1 MAVHPRSRAV
11 ILRRLGLLLLPFMA
25 SIGAAGQADV
35 DPGLRDRALEAMSF
49 SEPVELLLN
58 NNPESGWQI
67 SEVAGGFALQK
78 LPNAEKLLR
87 DFLIPAGY
95 CRELGRDRFEPTTT
109 LRQLAHKVNAM
120 VNIGGLEGV
129 TVARREFGE
138 YTFVNRFKA
147 QHDPFGEV
155 QKLAFKFTYHFVPV
169 LAGFPGVG
177 PFEGKVVCFI
187 DPMEGTWVIET
198 AELHDEG
205 INEFAKWI
213 QELPETGGAT
223 TEQAPSPTSG
233 PSPVPLP
240 PFPNVS
246 GAWGGTIH

>member
-1 MAVHPRSRAV
+1 
-11 ILRRLGLLLLPFMA
+11 MA

-35 DPGLRDRALEAMSF
+35 DTGLRDRALDAMGF
-49 SEPVELLLN
+49 SEPVELLLHN
-58 NNPESGWQI
+58 DPASGWQI
-67 SEVAGGFALQK
+67 SELAGDSALRE

-109 LRQLAHKVNAM
+109 LRQLAHNVNATM
-120 VNIGGLEGV
+120 ITGGLEGV

-240 PFPNVS
+240 PLPNVS

>member
-25 SIGAAGQADV
+25 SIGAAGQVDV
-35 DPGLRDRALEAMSF
+35 DTGLRDRALEAMGF
-49 SEPVELLLN
+49 SEPVELLLIDD
-58 NNPESGWQI
+58 PASGWQI
-67 SEVAGGFALQK
+67 SEVADGSALQK

-95 CRELGRDRFEPTTT
+95 CRELGSDRFEPTTK
-109 LRQLAHKVNAM
+109 LRQLAHQVNATM
-120 VNIGGLEGV
+120 TVGDLEGV

-169 LAGFPGVG
+169 LAGFPEAG
-177 PFEGKVVCFI
+177 PFEGRVVCFL
-187 DPMEGTWVIET
+187 DPTEGTWRIET

-213 QELPETGGAT
+213 QELPERSGAT
-223 TEQAPSPTSG
+223 TEQAPSPTPG
-233 PSPVPLP
+233 PSLETLP

-246 GAWGGTIH
+246 GALGGHHS

>member
-35 DPGLRDRALEAMSF
+35 DTGLRDRALEAMGF
-49 SEPVELLLN
+49 SEPVELLLIN
-58 NNPESGWQI
+58 DPTSGWQI
-67 SEVAGGFALQK
+67 SELAGDSALRQ

-95 CRELGRDRFEPTTT
+95 CRDLGRDRFEPTTKV
-109 LRQLAHKVNAM
+109 RQLAHKVNVTM
-120 VNIGGLEGV
+120 ITGGLEGV

-138 YTFVNRFKA
+138 YTSVNRFKA

-155 QKLAFKFTYHFVPV
+155 QKLAFTFTYHFVPV
-169 LAGFPGVG
+169 LAGFPEVG
-177 PFEGKVVCFI
+177 PFEGRVVCFI
-187 DPMEGTWVIET
+187 DPAEGTWLIET
-198 AELHDEG
+198 AGLHDEG

-213 QELPETGGAT
+213 QELPEAGRAT
-223 TEQAPSPTSG
+223 IKQAPSPISG
-233 PSPVPLP
+233 PSPETLPPLP
-240 PFPNVS
+240 DVS
-246 GAWGGTIH
+246 GALGGHHS